1 MPEPPPPS
9 PFPEVILRICASND
23 RVECQTIDNKSL
35 NHLPVHDERY
45 RCFFLFIIEYNFFRS
60 IQCAVVL
67 LLLSRSYSYCVFV
80 PENRCGSER
89 SRRPSVFKTIINKSV
104 FFFFLLS
111 IFSIENN
118 WTNGQFQLNH
128 KDTQRS
134 CIVCRMNV
142 NWISSKNDR
151 ATAYPCRTKIRLAG
165 CECEGRFWKSL
176 DRRKN
181 IQKQHWFGIFY
192 RQWPS
197 KTHAVCACVICIW
210 TAEDVE
216 IVLRYSVNPEQP
228 RK

>member
-1 MPEPPPPS
+1 MS
-9 PFPEVILRICASND
+9 VIDVFFSLLLNIIFFAPFN
-23 RVECQTIDNKSL
+23 
-35 NHLPVHDERY
+35 
-45 RCFFLFIIEYNFFRS
+45 
-60 IQCAVVL
+60 VL
-67 LLLSRSYSYCVFV
+67 LFCYCFLAHIRIVYLCRKIAV
-80 PENRCGSER
+80 G
-89 SRRPSVFKTIINKSV
+89 PSVRAVRPFSKQSSINLSS
-104 FFFFLLS
+104 FFLLS

-128 KDTQRS
+128 KDTQIS

-151 ATAYPCRTKIRLAG
+151 ATAYPCRTKIRMAG